1 MLSAA
6 HASVAANGTK
16 RAEVTPTAT
25 KARTSGKPF
34 LINFAVE
41 KEDGV
46 YPMITPGAA
55 LHEMVRSPQKDPL
68 LETAEDE

>member
-1 MLSAA
+1 MLAAA
-6 HASVAANGTK
+6 HGIDAVSIAQRK
-16 RAEVTPTAT
+16 DVTPAAT
-25 KARTSGKPF
+25 RARTSGKPF

-55 LHEMVRSPQKDPL
+55 LHEMVRRPQKDPL